1 MNLLPKKYKDDLKEG
16 FKQRF
21 FVTSMFTVATSFV
34 VGSIMLLPAYFL
46 IPKNLAEIN
55 DGFYLEN
62 DDTHLANEILK
73 LPAEIDFKV
82 KFLQTSMSGPS
93 ITNVLSEIVSNLP
106 QGVVLDSVNFI
117 RQPEPAEGTSS
128 QISISGIAK
137 NRESLVSFSETLN
150 KSVIFSGVELPVSN
164 LARDK
169 DLPFSMQVT
178 IKN

>member
-1 MNLLPKKYKDDLKEG
+1 MNLLPKKYKYDLKEG

-21 FVTSMFTVATSFV
+21 FVTSMFTIGVSFV
-34 VGSIMLLPAYFL
+34 VGTIMSLPAYFL
-46 IPKNLAEIN
+46 VPKDLTEMSEGI
-55 DGFYLEN
+55 YLEN
-62 DDTHLANEILK
+62 KDADSANEMLK
-73 LPAEIDFKV
+73 LPEKIDFKV
-82 KFLQTSMSGPS
+82 KFLNISMSGPS
-93 ITNVLSEIVSNLP
+93 ITGVLSEIVSNLP
-106 QGVVLDSVNFI
+106 QGVALDSINFI
-117 RQPEPAEGTSS
+117 RQPGRVEGTSP

-150 KSVIFSGVELPVSN
+150 KSVIFSNVELPVSN